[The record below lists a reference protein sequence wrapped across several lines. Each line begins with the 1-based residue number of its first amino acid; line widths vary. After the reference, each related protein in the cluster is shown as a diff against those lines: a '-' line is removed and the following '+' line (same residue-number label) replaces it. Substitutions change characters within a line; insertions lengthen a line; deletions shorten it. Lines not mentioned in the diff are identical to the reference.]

1 MRITNRMMIN
11 NSLRDI
17 NNNKTLDA
25 NERYVFYTY
34 NHYNDFQEYLNY
46 QGGWGE
52 MFGNITGG
60 GSLSSKTNYNPT
72 PYVETIKDDFSRPLE
87 LEAIFPNMMVYKK
100 DDE

>member
-1 MRITNRMMIN
+1 
-11 NSLRDI
+11 
-17 NNNKTLDA
+17 
-25 NERYVFYTY
+25 
-34 NHYNDFQEYLNY
+34 
-46 QGGWGE
+46 

-87 LEAIFPNMMVYKK
+87 LEVIFPNMMVYKK